1 MRRQLMLEQLVN
13 CTAEML
19 EQLTHS
25 FSLRFKGGSKT
36 CDELGF
42 T

>member
-19 EQLTHS
+19 EQLTRF
-25 FSLRFKGGSKT
+25 FSLRFKGRST
-36 CDELGF
+36 ACDELGF